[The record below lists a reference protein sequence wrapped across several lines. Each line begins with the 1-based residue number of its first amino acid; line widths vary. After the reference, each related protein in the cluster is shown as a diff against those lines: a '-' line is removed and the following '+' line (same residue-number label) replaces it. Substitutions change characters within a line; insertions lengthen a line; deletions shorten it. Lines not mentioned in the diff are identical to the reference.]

1 MTSFFLI
8 LSLAILFHL
17 GSLPLLPSN
26 IFPKNI
32 LPKNILPKNILP
44 KNILVLPTQ
53 NNFPPPQNA
62 FYQNA
67 IQSLIIT
74 SLSFSKIQIVSP
86 SKSKNISQNLPSQ
99 NLPSQKLYPQL
110 VQQGIQFVLFSNLE
124 KYSHFYQLS
133 FLLVNP
139 KTQHIVFKDKHQ
151 IPSPNLQNQP
161 LFKNQQILPETFLL
175 INPLLQKLTHALNP
189 NPQNKSPNIQLMFVF
204 YLKNSFYH
212 QVLQLKNLLPKIVAY
227 LKSFHQNAN
236 VNVSFFQSLPC
247 LSCDQ
252 YSIFPFT
259 PDVSKIQSSLEPILE
274 TYSNPQS
281 SIQYHPS
288 SLYQILTYALKYD
301 QWSSHQNDK
310 KILFLLTNQV
320 KNPELAHQLF
330 IMPFQFSKVPQN
342 IQSNL
347 RKKLFSHLTIKNNH
361 LPISQ
366 PSELF
371 FQNQLSHHSNPT
383 NPNQIIQIISRL
395 YPSVRYFIQVSV
407 KKINEQ
413 YILSLN
419 INDHWYKQNVFQS
432 KININQTISN
442 FHSSNRKKELL
453 IQKII
458 QNIESYFFN
467 LDQSQLQTHSKINN
481 NIQTL
486 IQLAKSRQIKIYSIN
501 SDEISEKNHRLLK
514 KITHATQ
521 GNHQCLSYEYSAYLK
536 NQQNQK
542 VRFIYHN
549 HHLYQS
555 FTKIPL
561 GARVNQILSRSI
573 NLKKNLKNVQESQ
586 NFLINEKYPVHQN
599 SLTKIKNNFLEIMQ
613 SFIKSEHWNQKTE
626 KHLLLSLKSGG
637 YRLPIKISGWGKLE
651 EYQKLKSWIGQNIT
665 LSARIFPS
673 LEYLVDYWQN
683 NRWIKKNILFRIEPK
698 SVKIFHSNN
707 QQFVSPYLEKKIR
720 EINNSP
726 FFYQKYGLGKQK
738 YWFIQG
744 KIINITKITK

>member
-1 MTSFFLI
+1 MTSFFPI
-8 LSLAILFHL
+8 LSLAIFFQLAF
-17 GSLPLLPSN
+17 LPILSSN
-26 IFPKNI
+26 IPT
-32 LPKNILPKNILP
+32 

-99 NLPSQKLYPQL
+99 NLPSQKLYSQL
-110 VQQGIQFVLFSNLE
+110 IQKKIQFVLFSNLK

-139 KTQHIVFKDKHQ
+139 KTQNIVFKDKHQ
-151 IPSPNLQNQP
+151 IPTPNPQNQP

-175 INPLLQKLTHALNP
+175 INPLLQKLSHALNP
-189 NPQNKSPNIQLMFVF
+189 NPQNKYPNIQLMFVF

-212 QVLQLKNLLPKIVAY
+212 QTLQLKNLLPKIVAY
-227 LKSFHQNAN
+227 VKSFHQNAN
-236 VNVSFFQSLPC
+236 VTVSFFQSLPC

-259 PDVSKIQSSLEPILE
+259 SDVSKIQASLDPILE

-288 SLYQILTYALKYD
+288 SLNQILAYALKYD

-310 KILFLLTNQV
+310 KILFLLTNQA
-320 KNPELAHQLF
+320 KNNQHAHQLF
-330 IMPFQFSKVPQN
+330 IMPFQFSNVPQN

-347 RKKLFSHLTIKNNH
+347 RKKLFSHLAMKKDH
-361 LPISQ
+361 LSISR
-366 PSELF
+366 PLELF
-371 FQNQLSHHSNPT
+371 FQNQLSHHSNP
-383 NPNQIIQIISRL
+383 NQLIQIISRL
-395 YPSVRYFIQVSV
+395 YPSVRYFIQLSI

-432 KININQTISN
+432 KININQKISN
-442 FHSSNRKKELL
+442 FNPSNLKKDLL

-467 LDQSQLQTHSKINN
+467 VDQSQQQPHSKIN

-561 GARVNQILSRSI
+561 GARINQILSRSI

-599 SLTKIKNNFLEIMQ
+599 SLTKIKNNFLKIMQ
-613 SFIKSEHWNQKTE
+613 SFIKSGHWNQKTE
-626 KHLLLSLKSGG
+626 KHLLLSLKSDG
-637 YRLPIKISGWGKLE
+637 YLLPIKISGWGKLE

-707 QQFVSPYLEKKIR
+707 QKFVSPYLEKKIR